1 MSSKFRILVVDDNRS
16 LTEALGDVFEAR
28 GYEVELAFDG
38 NQAVER
44 VRSSSFDCIL
54 MDIRMPQMSGVD
66 AFKEIKKIDPTVPVI
81 LMTAYSVQGLIEEA
95 RAEGVAAIVQKPV
108 SIDKIVAI
116 IDELKGSALIVD
128 KCPDPT
134 LQQVLTDAGYR
145 VAITSA
151 SAEALTMVAAG
162 QYDAVMLSV
171 EIDGL
176 TSLDSVVYFKECS
189 PKCLI
194 IVMSTEHQPHPNPY
208 AFATLQKPFKIKDVI
223 EVLDRVRALK
233 LENKLGKKLFEL

>member
-1 MSSKFRILVVDDNRS
+1 
-16 LTEALGDVFEAR
+16 
-28 GYEVELAFDG
+28 
-38 NQAVER
+38 
-44 VRSSSFDCIL
+44 
-54 MDIRMPQMSGVD
+54 MPRMSGVD

-81 LMTAYSVQGLIEEA
+81 LMTAYSLHGLIEEA

-108 SIDKIVAI
+108 SIDKIIAI

-128 KCPDPT
+128 KDPDPT
-134 LQQVLTDAGYR
+134 LKQVLTDAGYR
-145 VAITSA
+145 IAITSA
-151 SAEALTMVAAG
+151 STEALTMVAAG

-194 IVMSTEHQPHPNPY
+194 ILMSTEHQPHPNPY

-233 LENKLGKKLFEL
+233 LENKLGKNLFEL